1 MNASSLGEPEYQDKK
16 ARIRANLQNLDV
28 IEGVLPTRPSL
39 SPEIRDLMRS
49 SMESAGT
56 DIQMSETATAM
67 REDPEWMAGEID
79 RAMVAEVSRLSGAP
93 ASGLLAGTP
102 ELREQLSAFASAGI
116 GFFYASADMIEMPL
130 ADRAARG
137 GNSAVTRVLNQSER
151 ILLET
156 QALVVKFSE
165 DATPNHIARLIE
177 RQGLIPVQEDEETG
191 DLIFAVEGRTAT
203 EAALELLE
211 YDEINFA
218 EPDFIE
224 HIGTRQPP
232 PADQLERQWHHLV
245 LKGHQAWR
253 QTRGEG
259 VNLVVIDNGF
269 DVTHPDL
276 ADRLGN
282 ITGWYRSTPDLQQA
296 DFVRGTAGM
305 PNRNH
310 GTACA
315 GMAAGRSSNGSGGLG
330 VAYTSNLHVL
340 ACLTDQ
346 VGTQSTLARALGHA
360 FLNGADIIAC
370 SLGPSS
376 GANWQIRQVLREAIE
391 AAARQ
396 GREGRG
402 CPIFW
407 ATSNGNVPVSGDQVC
422 SHPDVIAV
430 GRSTRNDT
438 DDGSAF
444 GAQLEFLA
452 PGVDVWI
459 PAAGG
464 GFHST
469 TGTSFAAP
477 AAAGVGSL
485 ALSANPGLSAERLRE
500 LLRATCDK
508 IGNLPYIEGRNV
520 RFGFGRVNALKAV
533 AQAPNWPIV

>member
-1 MNASSLGEPEYQDKK
+1 MNASSLGEPGYQDKK
-16 ARIRANLQNLDV
+16 ARLRAELQSLEV
-28 IEGVLPTRPSL
+28 MEGVLPTRPSL

-49 SMESAGT
+49 SMGSAKT
-56 DIQMSETATAM
+56 DTEMSETAKVM
-67 REDPEWMAGEID
+67 RQDPERMAGEID
-79 RAMVAEVSRLSGAP
+79 RAMVAETTRLGGTP

-116 GFFYASADMIEMPL
+116 GFFYAEQDVIGMSL
-130 ADRAARG
+130 AEREERG
-137 GNSAVTRVLNQSER
+137 GNSAVTRVLNQGER
-151 ILLET
+151 LLLET

-165 DATPNHIARLIE
+165 DVSPVHIAGLVESQRLIM
-177 RQGLIPVQEDEETG
+177 VQEDEETG
-191 DLIFAVEGRTAT
+191 DLIFAVEGRSAT

-211 YDEINFA
+211 FEEIAFA

-224 HIGTRQPP
+224 YIGTRQPP
-232 PADQLERQWHHLV
+232 PAAQLAQQWHHAV
-245 LKGHQAWR
+245 MKADQAW
-253 QTRGEG
+253 QETGGEG
-259 VNLVVIDNGF
+259 INLVVIDNGF
-269 DVTHPDL
+269 DVAHPDL
-276 ADRLGN
+276 ANRLGH

-296 DFVRGTAGM
+296 DFVPGKAGM
-305 PNRNH
+305 PGGNH

-315 GMAAGRSSNGSGGLG
+315 GMAAGRSNSGSGGLG
-330 VAYTSNLHVL
+330 VAYASNLHVL
-340 ACLTDQ
+340 ACLPDQ
-346 VGTQSTLARALGHA
+346 VGTQSTLARAIGHA
-360 FLNGADIIAC
+360 YLNGADIIAC
-370 SLGPSS
+370 SLGPST

-396 GREGRG
+396 GRDGRG

-444 GAQLEFLA
+444 GPQLEFLA

-477 AAAGVGSL
+477 AAAGVGAL
-485 ALSANPGLSAERLRE
+485 ALSANPGLSAGQVRA
-500 LLRATCDK
+500 LLRDTCDK
-508 IGNLPYIEGRNV
+508 IGNLPYVQGRNV
-520 RFGFGRVNALKAV
+520 RFGFGRVNALAAV
-533 AQAPNWPIV
+533 ARAPNWP